1 MMPNVI
7 FGVAHGKMDRED
19 IEDVMMR
26 FYEGQI
32 DVLVSTS
39 IIENGI
45 DVPNAN
51 MIIVE
56 DSENYGLSQL
66 YQIKGRVG
74 RSSRIA
80 YAYLMYSEYKV
91 LNEKAQKRLKALQD
105 FTELGSGYKIAQ
117 RDLMIRGAGDIL
129 GPEQAGFIDSIGL
142 DMYIKLLNEA
152 IKEKMDGE
160 IEEENVEINPVLN
173 VDAYIPNSYAK
184 EGDKIE
190 LYQEIL
196 HASSLDSLQAIKEKT
211 RDVYGRL
218 PEEVELLFIKRNI
231 DLLSKDAHV
240 LKLEEK
246 PKLVEIKLGDEY
258 INIRGIGNILF
269 EALIPFLAFVKISY
283 ANNVFKIQLNKR
295 KEWMNDLEG
304 ILHSLLEIQ
313 THFVAKGIE

>member
-1 MMPNVI
+1 
-7 FGVAHGKMDRED
+7 
-19 IEDVMMR
+19 
-26 FYEGQI
+26 
-32 DVLVSTS
+32 
-39 IIENGI
+39 
-45 DVPNAN
+45 
-51 MIIVE
+51 
-56 DSENYGLSQL
+56 
-66 YQIKGRVG
+66 
-74 RSSRIA
+74 
-80 YAYLMYSEYKV
+80 
-91 LNEKAQKRLKALQD
+91 
-105 FTELGSGYKIAQ
+105 
-117 RDLMIRGAGDIL
+117 L

-304 ILHSLLEIQ
+304 ILRSLLEIQ